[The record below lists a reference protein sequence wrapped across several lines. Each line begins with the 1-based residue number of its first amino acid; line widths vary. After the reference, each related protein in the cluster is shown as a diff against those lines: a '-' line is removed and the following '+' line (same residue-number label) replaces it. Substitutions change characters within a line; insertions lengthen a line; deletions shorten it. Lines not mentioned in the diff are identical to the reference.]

1 MKTKDKVLAFLEKNK
16 GTYISGTKIAE
27 AIEVSR
33 NSVWKAI
40 KQLELDGFEID
51 AITNKGYCL
60 SENSDQLSAIG
71 IIENISIPELN
82 NQIIFYDV
90 IDSTNKRAKELA
102 AEGAIH
108 GTLVVANEQTDGK
121 GRYGRSFESPK
132 NTGVYMSL
140 IIRPQELTYNEPT
153 TVTAYAAV
161 VVSNVIEELTGKK
174 IGIKWVNDLFYN
186 EKKICGILTEAVTDF
201 ESGQIEWIVLG
212 IGLNIS
218 TSDTV
223 FSEEVKQK
231 AGSIFKENEI
241 SINRN
246 KLVATLLEELLTA
259 HKELSITDLMAR
271 YKEKSIVL
279 NKNVM
284 IQQGQ
289 ESYKV
294 KVIDIDDQGQLI
306 IETQSGNRKKF
317 SSGEIRIIL
326 D

>member
-16 GTYISGTKIAE
+16 GTYISGAKIAE
-27 AIEVSR
+27 AIDVSR

-40 KQLELDGFEID
+40 KQLELEGFEID

-71 IIENISIPELN
+71 IIENISNPELN

-90 IDSTNKRAKELA
+90 IDSTNKKAKELA
-102 AEGAIH
+102 AEGAVH
-108 GTLVVANEQTDGK
+108 GTLVVANEQTDGR

-132 NTGVYMSL
+132 NTGIYMSL
-140 IIRPQELTYNEPT
+140 IIRPQELTYNDPT
-153 TVTAYAAV
+153 IVTAYAAV

-186 EKKICGILTEAVTDF
+186 EKKVCGILTEAVTDF

-218 TSDTV
+218 TSDIV

-241 SINRN
+241 SVNRN
-246 KLVATLLEELLTA
+246 KLVATLLEELLTV
-259 HKELSITDLMAR
+259 HKKLSVTDLMTE
-271 YKEKSIVL
+271 YKVKSIVL

-289 ESYKV
+289 ESYRV

-306 IETQSGNRKKF
+306 IETESGKKKSF
-317 SSGEIRIIL
+317 SSGEIRIVFN
-326 D
+326 

>member
-27 AIEVSR
+27 AIDVSR

-71 IIENISIPELN
+71 IIENISNPELN

-90 IDSTNKRAKELA
+90 IDSTNKKAKELA
-102 AEGAIH
+102 AEGAVH
-108 GTLVVANEQTDGK
+108 GTLVVANEQTDGR

-132 NTGVYMSL
+132 NTGIYMSL
-140 IIRPQELTYNEPT
+140 IIRPQELTYNDPT
-153 TVTAYAAV
+153 IVTAYAAV

-186 EKKICGILTEAVTDF
+186 EKKVCGILTEAVTDF

-218 TSDTV
+218 TSDIV

-241 SINRN
+241 SVNRN
-246 KLVATLLEELLTA
+246 KLVATLLEELLTV
-259 HKELSITDLMAR
+259 HKKLSVTDLMTE
-271 YKEKSIVL
+271 YKVKSIVL

-289 ESYKV
+289 ESYRV

-306 IETQSGNRKKF
+306 IETESGKKKSF
-317 SSGEIRIIL
+317 SSGEIRIVFN
-326 D
+326 

>member
-27 AIEVSR
+27 AIDVSR

-40 KQLELDGFEID
+40 KQLELEGFEID

-71 IIENISIPELN
+71 IIENISNPELN

-90 IDSTNKRAKELA
+90 IDSTNKKAKELA
-102 AEGAIH
+102 AEGAVH
-108 GTLVVANEQTDGK
+108 GTLVVANEQTDGR

-132 NTGVYMSL
+132 NTGIYMSL
-140 IIRPQELTYNEPT
+140 IIRPQELTYNDPT
-153 TVTAYAAV
+153 IVTAYAAV

-186 EKKICGILTEAVTDF
+186 EKKVCGILTEAVTDF

-218 TSDTV
+218 TSDIV

-241 SINRN
+241 SVNRN

-259 HKELSITDLMAR
+259 HKKLSVTDLMTE
-271 YKEKSIVL
+271 YKVKSIVL

-289 ESYKV
+289 ESYRV

-306 IETQSGNRKKF
+306 IETESGKKKSF
-317 SSGEIRIIL
+317 SSGEIRIVFN
-326 D
+326 